1 LTGRDASKA
10 PEVVDP
16 RRKPTR
22 VETGCDRWAPYARLA
37 WRAGKAHDDSNLSFS
52 DDWWEKATPVDW
64 SPEQKQGYLVA
75 LWDEVLAGIDA
86 IWARAVAARAA
97 DA

>member
-1 LTGRDASKA
+1 M
-10 PEVVDP
+10 P
-16 RRKPTR
+16 RAWCDCAGLA
-22 VETGCDRWAPYARLA
+22 GCGDLVSC
-37 WRAGKAHDDSNLSFS
+37 RAGKAHDDTILSFA

-64 SPEQKQGYLVA
+64 SPEQKQGYLLA
-75 LWDEVLAGIDA
+75 LWDEVLTGIDS

>member
-1 LTGRDASKA
+1 VILVDEAAEPVAAADRLR
-10 PEVVDP
+10 VV
-16 RRKPTR
+16 
-22 VETGCDRWAPYARLA
+22 GLAARLA
-37 WRAGKAHDDSNLSFS
+37 WRAGKAHDDSGLSFT

-64 SPEQKQGYLVA
+64 SPEQKQGYLLA
-75 LWDEVLAGIDA
+75 LWDEVLTGIDA